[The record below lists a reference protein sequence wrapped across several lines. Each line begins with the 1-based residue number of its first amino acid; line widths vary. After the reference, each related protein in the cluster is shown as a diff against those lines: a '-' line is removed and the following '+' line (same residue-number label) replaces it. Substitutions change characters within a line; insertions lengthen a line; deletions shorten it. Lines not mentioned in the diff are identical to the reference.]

1 MRLVNS
7 YASIAVDIDCS
18 PNPSVKPAAISQV
31 CCVSEN
37 TNHSKSDFGL
47 CFDACLGDFFKVVG
61 RSVSSSVA
69 SSSKEFFYTKS
80 KTSEKNGSSI
90 GKKLSLFYNNPSI
103 IADQC
108 HELLIVTFSR
118 ISIPEKNVSL
128 QLSQHPQVKDSK
140 DSNLLNGCDIYRT
153 SAPRNYEKKAR
164 KKQYDL

>member
-69 SSSKEFFYTKS
+69 SSSKEFLYQI
-80 KTSEKNGSSI
+80 EN
-90 GKKLSLFYNNPSI
+90 
-103 IADQC
+103 Q
-108 HELLIVTFSR
+108 
-118 ISIPEKNVSL
+118 
-128 QLSQHPQVKDSK
+128 
-140 DSNLLNGCDIYRT
+140 
-153 SAPRNYEKKAR
+153 
-164 KKQYDL
+164 

>member
-69 SSSKEFFYTKS
+69 SSSKEFFIPNRKPVR
-80 KTSEKNGSSI
+80 KTGAALEKN
-90 GKKLSLFYNNPSI
+90 
-103 IADQC
+103 C
-108 HELLIVTFSR
+108 HYSTTTLQ
-118 ISIPEKNVSL
+118 SL
-128 QLSQHPQVKDSK
+128 QTNVT
-140 DSNLLNGCDIYRT
+140 NC
-153 SAPRNYEKKAR
+153 
-164 KKQYDL
+164 

>member
-90 GKKLSLFYNNPSI
+90 GKKFVIILQQPFNHCRPMSR
-103 IADQC
+103 IAD
-108 HELLIVTFSR
+108 R
-118 ISIPEKNVSL
+118 
-128 QLSQHPQVKDSK
+128 
-140 DSNLLNGCDIYRT
+140 NLLKNFNT
-153 SAPRNYEKKAR
+153 SKKCVFTIITTPTSQR
-164 KKQYDL
+164 F